1 MQQCVDC
8 HVQFHICV
16 AIVVAVPPSRGP
28 GIAVLC
34 EKSAK
39 ELPQSRRFATNR
51 APFILPAPQNGGFMK
66 SSLIAACAVVSF
78 AAPAFSQKLPVT
90 LRSPDGRTVLHV
102 DRNGAGNLAYSVE
115 RNGESLIAWSQL
127 RLRLAEGDVSAVE
140 LRDFLPLSVDARLK
154 LVATK
159 ASEAVDR
166 YEELAVDV
174 VPRSGVVKSL
184 RWIFRAYDDG
194 IAFRYL
200 VPAGAG
206 LSTLQVRNE
215 ETDFAFAGDFACH
228 GFNVGR
234 FDSSH
239 EGEFD
244 PVRASRIREHNTYD
258 LPLVCRTQN
267 NAFAITEANLNDY
280 GGLYLSGRGD
290 GRPGVQ
296 ARLSRRLDDRS
307 LIARV
312 SIGANSDGS
321 GGAGSPWRVIML
333 GDKLGNLIESNLIGN
348 LNPPANFDTKW
359 IKPGKTA
366 WDWWSGPYLPP
377 PDKGGTDMPT
387 LKRYIDF
394 AGQSGFEYMMI
405 DEGWCLNS
413 GHGGSA
419 PDNADVTQAKADI
432 DMPALVSYAAKQK
445 VGLWLWVQWSLLDRQ
460 MDAALAQYQKWG
472 IKGIKVDF
480 MDRNDQQMVDYYHK
494 LMRKA
499 AEHKLMVD
507 MHGAYPPTGLNRTW
521 PNYVTQEGIMGAE
534 YNKWSRRV
542 TATHN
547 VSLAYT
553 RMLLGPVD
561 YTPGGFR
568 NATPAK
574 FEVVN
579 SPPQVQTTRGHGL
592 GMFVV
597 YESPFQMVADSPD
610 IYQGAPGFDFIRV
623 VPTTWDETRFL
634 AGDID
639 EFVAVARR
647 KGKDWYIGAMNTEQ
661 AREITLPLAFIG
673 AGKFKAKLWLD
684 GAEPT
689 ALDISERA
697 VTSADSLTLK
707 LAASGGAAVRIAP
720 TK

>member
-1 MQQCVDC
+1 MRKQ
-8 HVQFHICV
+8 I
-16 AIVVAVPPSRGP
+16 
-28 GIAVLC
+28 
-34 EKSAK
+34 
-39 ELPQSRRFATNR
+39 
-51 APFILPAPQNGGFMK
+51 
-66 SSLIAACAVVSF
+66 F
-78 AAPAFSQKLPVT
+78 AALLASSSIGSAYSQTLPVT
-90 LRSPDGRTVLHV
+90 VRSPDTRITVHIAQ
-102 DRNGAGNLAYSVE
+102 DSAGQLVYSIE
-115 RNGESLIAWSQL
+115 RKGETVIAASAL
-127 RLRLAEGDVSAVE
+127 RVRLAEGDVS
-140 LRDFLPLSVDARLK
+140 SVDVRASWPRSVDQVHK

-159 ASEAVDR
+159 ASEARDR
-166 YEELAVDV
+166 FNEIRIDV
-174 VPRSGVVKSL
+174 MPRS
-184 RWIFRAYDDG
+184 RAMRAMQWTFRAYDDG
-194 IAFRYL
+194 VAFRYT
-200 VPAGAG
+200 VPSDAG
-206 LSTLQVRNE
+206 LATLSVKSE
-215 ETDFAFAGDFACH
+215 DTEFAFGADYDCTGL
-228 GFNVGR
+228 NIGR
-234 FDSSH
+234 VDSSH

-244 PVRASRIREHNTYD
+244 PIQASRIREHNTYD
-258 LPLVCRTQN
+258 LPLVCRTAN
-267 NAFAITEANLNDY
+267 NAFAIGEADLRDY
-280 GGLYLSGRGD
+280 GGLYLTGKGD

-296 ARLSRRLDDRS
+296 ARVSRRLDDRS
-307 LIARV
+307 LIARAAV
-312 SIGANSDGS
+312 GANGT
-321 GGAGSPWRVIML
+321 GSPWRVIML

-419 PDNADVTQAKADI
+419 PDNADVTQAKAGI

-460 MDAALAQYQKWG
+460 MDAALAQYEKWG
-472 IKGIKVDF
+472 IAGIKVDF

-494 LMRKA
+494 LMSKA
-499 AEHKLMVD
+499 AARKLLVD
-507 MHGAYPPTGLNRTW
+507 MHGAYPPAGLNRTY
-521 PNYVTQEGIMGAE
+521 PNYLTQEGIMGAE

-553 RMLLGPVD
+553 RMLLGPLD

-568 NATPAK
+568 NATPAT

-579 SPPQVQTTRGHGL
+579 SPPQVQTTRGHAL

-610 IYQGAPGFDFIRV
+610 VYQNAQGFDFV
-623 VPTTWDETRFL
+623 KMVPTVWDETRFV

-639 EFVAVARR
+639 DYVVVARR
-647 KGKDWYIGAMNTEQ
+647 KGKDWYIGAMGNEKP
-661 AREITLPLAFIG
+661 RVVSVPLKFLG
-673 AGKFKAKLWLD
+673 DGKFKAKVRED
-684 GAEPT
+684 GATPT
-689 ALDISERA
+689 TLSESARD
-697 VTSADSLTLK
+697 VTAADVLELK
-707 LAASGGAAVRIAP
+707 LAPSGGAAVRIAR
-720 TK
+720 

>member
-1 MQQCVDC
+1 
-8 HVQFHICV
+8 
-16 AIVVAVPPSRGP
+16 
-28 GIAVLC
+28 
-34 EKSAK
+34 
-39 ELPQSRRFATNR
+39 
-51 APFILPAPQNGGFMK
+51 
-66 SSLIAACAVVSF
+66 
-78 AAPAFSQKLPVT
+78 
-90 LRSPDGRTVLHV
+90 
-102 DRNGAGNLAYSVE
+102 
-115 RNGESLIAWSQL
+115 
-127 RLRLAEGDVSAVE
+127 
-140 LRDFLPLSVDARLK
+140 
-154 LVATK
+154 
-159 ASEAVDR
+159 
-166 YEELAVDV
+166 
-174 VPRSGVVKSL
+174 
-184 RWIFRAYDDG
+184 
-194 IAFRYL
+194 
-200 VPAGAG
+200 
-206 LSTLQVRNE
+206 
-215 ETDFAFAGDFACH
+215 
-228 GFNVGR
+228 
-234 FDSSH
+234 
-239 EGEFD
+239 
-244 PVRASRIREHNTYD
+244 
-258 LPLVCRTQN
+258 
-267 NAFAITEANLNDY
+267 
-280 GGLYLSGRGD
+280 
-290 GRPGVQ
+290 
-296 ARLSRRLDDRS
+296 
-307 LIARV
+307 
-312 SIGANSDGS
+312 
-321 GGAGSPWRVIML
+321 
-333 GDKLGNLIESNLIGN
+333 
-348 LNPPANFDTKW
+348 
-359 IKPGKTA
+359 
-366 WDWWSGPYLPP
+366 
-377 PDKGGTDMPT
+377 
-387 LKRYIDF
+387 
-394 AGQSGFEYMMI
+394 
-405 DEGWCLNS
+405 
-413 GHGGSA
+413 
-419 PDNADVTQAKADI
+419 
-432 DMPALVSYAAKQK
+432 
-445 VGLWLWVQWSLLDRQ
+445 
-460 MDAALAQYQKWG
+460 
-472 IKGIKVDF
+472 
-480 MDRNDQQMVDYYHK
+480 
-494 LMRKA
+494 MRKA

-697 VTSADSLTLK
+697 VKSADSLTLK